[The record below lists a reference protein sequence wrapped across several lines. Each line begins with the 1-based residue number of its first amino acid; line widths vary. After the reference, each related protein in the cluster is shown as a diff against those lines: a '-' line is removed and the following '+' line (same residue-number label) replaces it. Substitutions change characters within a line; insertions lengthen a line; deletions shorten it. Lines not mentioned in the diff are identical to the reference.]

1 MPLLMGIRKYQKG
14 FNMDSLILYLIKNPT
29 WFTVSA
35 FVSII
40 LFGKLYYDKKN
51 GKKKFNII
59 DMFLFFIMMFFLF
72 VPVMLVWHKIN
83 EYNKIVQNKEYVL
96 TKNNKILTITS
107 KNEFLPSADL
117 EIIYDDDKE
126 IQVKLDDKLYTIDK
140 TSEKID
146 KN

>member
-1 MPLLMGIRKYQKG
+1 MG
-14 FNMDSLILYLIKNPT
+14 SLISHLIKNPT
-29 WFTVSA
+29 WVNVLAFTSLILLGFLVL
-35 FVSII
+35 FTII
-40 LFGKLYYDKKN
+40 EAYNDDQNNDDNKLGIKYVFYFIGIIFFIIAPIRLLMQQSYEYDK
-51 GKKKFNII
+51 
-59 DMFLFFIMMFFLF
+59 
-72 VPVMLVWHKIN
+72 
-83 EYNKIVQNKEYVL
+83 IVENKEYTL
-96 TKNNKILTITS
+96 TENNKILTITS